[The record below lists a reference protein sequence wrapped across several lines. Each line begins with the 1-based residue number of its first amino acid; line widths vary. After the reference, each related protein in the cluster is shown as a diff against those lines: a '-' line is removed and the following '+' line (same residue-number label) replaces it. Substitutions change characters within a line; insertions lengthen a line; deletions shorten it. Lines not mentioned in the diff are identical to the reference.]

1 MKELSF
7 ERMENIEGGADG
19 CGLALAGL
27 GLALVGSF
35 ASFATLNPL
44 GIVIGVGGIYV
55 GVPSAIIACGE

>member
-19 CGLALAGL
+19 CGLALVGL

>member
-7 ERMENIEGGADG
+7 ERMEDLQGGAEG

-27 GLALVGSF
+27 GFALIGSF

-44 GIVIGVGGIYV
+44 GVIIGVGGIYV